1 MDEQIPQPAHRP
13 GHDAAP
19 PLLRERLGLALRLER
34 TAQGR
39 TLAEIARRAGISTQY
54 LSEIE
59 RGVKDPSSEVLDAA
73 AGALGLGLPDLLMLV
88 LDALHRGDRRTLV
101 SLYTAAASPAPARP
115 GSGHNQVSLSLVA

>member
-39 TLAEIARRAGISTQY
+39 TLAEVARRAGISTQY

-88 LDALHRGDRRTLV
+88 LGSLQRDDRRTPV
-101 SLYTAAASPAPARP
+101 SLYPAAASPTPAR
-115 GSGHNQVSLSLVA
+115 SGHNQVTLSLVA